1 MKDLNFYSRPVWVL
15 FTSLSHSQVTWK
27 IREQVMGRKEALGG
41 RWSLPSQVLASA
53 TPSPPNPTASF
64 QHCLASPSP
73 SLPLAWPG
81 RDFHL
86 LFPHDTAAFPL
97 TLSFYLKS

>member
-53 TPSPPNPTASF
+53 TPSPPKESSQCSRGGCFVDGGVGCPPLVR
-64 QHCLASPSP
+64 LAVSSTGYHEQITG
-73 SLPLAWPG
+73 LGTVMEL
-81 RDFHL
+81 
-86 LFPHDTAAFPL
+86 
-97 TLSFYLKS
+97 